1 MSEAQPVSPD
11 KKEEITTHSDEV
23 DVSNNKLDISKS
35 IIQDMHIG
43 ESIFKG
49 RNVIYPAKNQI
60 FHLPG
65 FMKSDDCEYFID
77 IIDKNVNLVEK
88 WGKQTNVCCQFV
100 DADKVP
106 GTEQE
111 PNLSKVIDKRIYN
124 TIGSFIQKLK
134 QDYAIVCSGDS
145 GYCLRKIYGPTRL
158 HTDGLTVEHID
169 NRFIPIRKIRKMSVI
184 IALNEDYDE
193 GTFHFPYQD
202 YSIKLKKGDL
212 IAFPP
217 YWTHLH
223 GVDSPANGTVRY
235 TINTWLYE

>member
-1 MSEAQPVSPD
+1 MSETQQVSCD
-11 KKEEITTHSDEV
+11 KKKDGTTQSDEI

-35 IIQDMHIG
+35 IIKDMHIG
-43 ESIFKG
+43 ECIFKD
-49 RNVIYPAKNQI
+49 RKVYYPAKNQI

-65 FMKSDDCEYFID
+65 FMNSDDCDYFID
-77 IIDKNVNLVEK
+77 IIDNNVNYIEK
-88 WGKQTNVCCQFV
+88 WGKQSNVCCQFIEV
-100 DADKVP
+100 DKIP

-111 PNLSKVIDKRIYN
+111 PNLRKVVDDRIYKN
-124 TIGSFIQKLK
+124 VGEFIRKLK
-134 QDYAIVCSGDS
+134 RDYDIHCSGDS

-158 HTDGLTVEHID
+158 HVDGINVEKID
-169 NRFIPIRKIRKMSVI
+169 NRYIPIRKVRKMSVI

-235 TINTWLYE
+235 TINTWLFE